1 MLEETAAGLKA
12 EIVEILEKTDEAQ
25 KRIEELMVLDQ
36 QRIQRLV
43 ELEEDRFDVRQKL
56 AYDIGTPAVRESL
69 HTAYTGLR
77 GAYEERTAA
86 REALR
91 NAKDAFAVAEANA
104 TVEVKMGGGLV
115 EKDPATGKS
124 NKAWIDGQVATMLE
138 KHPDYQ
144 AAKKA
149 LASAQNRVYETD
161 MSLDLA
167 QSRLSVARNEARL
180 VAAMLGVGGNN
191 G

>member
-1 MLEETAAGLKA
+1 MSLEQTTEALEETAAGLLA
-12 EIVEILEKTDEAQ
+12 EVQTVVDATVEARERIRELHETEESRRVSAQAFIRRLEAGQ
-25 KRIEELMVLDQ
+25 
-36 QRIQRLV
+36 
-43 ELEEDRFDVRQKL
+43 
-56 AYDIGTPAVRESL
+56 VRESL
-69 HTAYTGLR
+69 HAAYLNVQE
-77 GAYEERTAA
+77 AYEERTAA

-149 LASAQNRVYETD
+149 LASAQNQVYQGD
-161 MSLDLA
+161 MNLDLA

>member
-1 MLEETAAGLKA
+1 MALETTVQVLEETAAGLLG
-12 EIVEILEKTDEAQ
+12 EVQTVVDTTVEAQ
-25 KRIEELMVLDQ
+25 AKIAELQAMEAARRQAAQAFITEMRADVVRNDLLEAFD
-36 QRIQRLV
+36 RLK
-43 ELEEDRFDVRQKL
+43 E
-56 AYDIGTPAVRESL
+56 
-69 HTAYTGLR
+69 
-77 GAYEERTAA
+77 AYEERTAA

-91 NAKDAFAVAEANA
+91 NAKDAEAVAEANA
-104 TVEVKMGGGLV
+104 TIEVKMSGDFV

-149 LASAQNRVYETD
+149 LAAAQSRVTHAD
-161 MSLDLA
+161 MDLDLA

-180 VAAMLGVGGNN
+180 VAAMLGVGGND